1 MCHSSMFA
9 EDSKGITAVTF
20 STQIYGFS
28 APTSRRSSPH
38 YQKWLFRKVFTLQST
53 VIKIPDE
60 FCGLVAHT
68 AFSISLLVETF
79 KKALDI
85 TIRIDG
91 ITRYLSFHCM
101 KK

>member
-1 MCHSSMFA
+1 MYHSSMFA

-53 VIKIPDE
+53 VIKKIPDE
-60 FCGLVAHT
+60 LVAHT

-91 ITRYLSFHCM
+91 IIQYLSFHCM